1 MCSLWP
7 DASCP
12 PCQRTCPVGK
22 WLQIDTIFSISQLLA
37 LFCVSLL
44 LLREDMNFLFHRES
58 AVTGLYSFSRFHC
71 YHSTKKDRVY
81 QSCLNCIWNYFL
93 SSSSSTAS
101 YTSTLPPV
109 PLGLFSSVWKLNFNS
124 AVLPLHSEQASFGFK
139 TSKEQLWAIS
149 HLCVKAIE
157 FILQLVLVK
166 LTSMHAE
173 RGNISD
179 NEGTDLNNRARTQRI
194 YLALVKYPCH
204 YFASSR
210 QTM

>member
-1 MCSLWP
+1 M
-7 DASCP
+7 
-12 PCQRTCPVGK
+12 GK

-71 YHSTKKDRVY
+71 YHSTKKDRFIKVAWIAY
-81 QSCLNCIWNYFL
+81 EITSCPPPHPLHL
-93 SSSSSTAS
+93 
-101 YTSTLPPV
+101 TSTLPPV
-109 PLGLFSSVWKLNFNS
+109 PLGFFSSVWILNFNS